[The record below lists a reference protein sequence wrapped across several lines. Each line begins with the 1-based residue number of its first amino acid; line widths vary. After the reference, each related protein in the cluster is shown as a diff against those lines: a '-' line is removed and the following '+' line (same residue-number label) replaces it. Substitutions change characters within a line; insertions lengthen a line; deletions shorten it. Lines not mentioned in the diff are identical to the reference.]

1 MAAIGTTVESGSA
14 LLRPPVDPAGDAA
27 PRKLLGRASIA
38 GAGSIY
44 FQCVQFASGLVIA
57 RALGAADYGVF
68 NLARNLVDTT
78 SILTRMGLEV
88 GLQRHFGETRMAADQ
103 AQRLLVLRQLRL
115 VAALL
120 ALLPVIALALG
131 LGRVLEA
138 NVYHHE
144 GFAQILLCL
153 ALALPFITDV
163 AVLGGAYRGTLRPGP
178 AIVAELV
185 LMPTAR
191 LVLIVVLL
199 LAGWGLWAVAVGTTI
214 GAVLTSAWQVA
225 RAHRDFPAS
234 AATGESWSEAR
245 RVIRYSSVLAVA
257 VLVTTLTSIMDILTL
272 GRYVPAEQLGQY
284 SLAKTLLLPI
294 GFFAAAFNQGLGAL
308 IADRYTRGDTRGML
322 EVMSLV
328 FRWIAL
334 GTLPVFAA
342 FLFWGTHITL
352 LFGPS
357 FAMPAAVIAWLA
369 AGQFLL
375 ALLGSMGWSLSMTN
389 RHYQEL
395 GILVA
400 GLVLA
405 VVLCM
410 IVVPRYG
417 QLGAAMATFT
427 AIAFVN
433 VVRLLWARRVMRG
446 LPFDSRLL
454 VMVVA
459 GLAIAGMA
467 RLLVAQWG
475 LATFWEAVTGIGI
488 FLSIY
493 AVVCWWYLRS
503 VRVPTAAVPGGERPE
518 WTTGPQ

>member
-1 MAAIGTTVESGSA
+1 MATIGTAVESGSA
-14 LLRPPVDPAGDAA
+14 LLRPLADPAGDAA

-44 FQCVQFASGLVIA
+44 FQCVQFATGLVIA

-88 GLQRHFGETRMAADQ
+88 GLQRHFGETRMATDQ
-103 AQRLLVLRQLRL
+103 AMRLVVLRQLRL
-115 VAALL
+115 IASLL

-131 LGRVLEA
+131 LGTLLERH
-138 NVYHHE
+138 VYHHE
-144 GFAQILLCL
+144 GIAQILLCL

-178 AIVAELV
+178 TIFAESV

-191 LVLIVVLL
+191 LLLIVTLL
-199 LAGWGLWAVAVGTTI
+199 LAGWDLWAVAAGTTI
-214 GAVLTSAWQVA
+214 GAVLASAWLAA
-225 RAHRDFPAS
+225 RGHRDFPVAS
-234 AATGESWSEAR
+234 TASSSWSEAR
-245 RVIRYSSVLAVA
+245 QVIRYSSVLAVA

-308 IADRYTRGDTRGML
+308 IADRHARGDAGGML
-322 EVMSLV
+322 QVMSLV

-334 GTLPVFAA
+334 GTLPVFAV
-342 FLFWGTHITL
+342 FLFWGAQITL

-357 FAMPAAVIAWLA
+357 FAMPASVIAWLA

-405 VVLCM
+405 AVLCVA
-410 IVVPRYG
+410 VVPRHG
-417 QLGAAMATFT
+417 QLGAAIATFS

-433 VVRLLWARRVMRG
+433 VIRMLWARRVMRG
-446 LPFDSRLL
+446 LPFDAKLL
-454 VMVVA
+454 ATVLM
-459 GLAIAGMA
+459 GLALAAVA
-467 RLLVAQWG
+467 RMLVARWH
-475 LATFWEAVTGIGI
+475 LDPFWDAATGIGM
-488 FLSIY
+488 FLMTY
-493 AVVCWWYLRS
+493 AAACWLYLRN
-503 VRVPTAAVPGGERPE
+503 VHGEARADAVG
-518 WTTGPQ
+518 